1 MFEICWPFSFSFFM
15 SVDLLSF
22 VSILLGM
29 GFQFCLSKIE
39 LLDVEL
45 SSSSSFFQSS
55 YWVLS
60 YVCTSFYDWL
70 RLQLGVYPY
79 MCDKL
84 SCRLLFPL

>member
-22 VSILLGM
+22 VSVLLGM

-45 SSSSSFFQSS
+45 SFFFFFFSVKLLGS
-55 YWVLS
+55 I
-60 YVCTSFYDWL
+60 VC
-70 RLQLGVYPY
+70 VYEF
-79 MCDKL
+79 L
-84 SCRLLFPL
+84 